1 MHILT
6 HLGPVIGPIVLQYI
20 PCVMYFN
27 LVFEVHNTGLVF
39 SFDMGII
46 RKEEVT
52 QEVNNL
58 LENKDNE

>member
-1 MHILT
+1 VRAGSNFSGDFLY
-6 HLGPVIGPIVLQYI
+6 L
-20 PCVMYFN
+20 VMYFN
-27 LVFEVHNTGLVF
+27 LVF

>member
-1 MHILT
+1 VRAGSNFSGDFLY
-6 HLGPVIGPIVLQYI
+6 LVLCTSI
-20 PCVMYFN
+20 WS
-27 LVFEVHNTGLVF
+27 LVF